1 MSRQV
6 VNWEVLIARQRQLND
21 AIVASGLFDD
31 DIATTTY
38 PPAPESE
45 ITAAEERL
53 GVHLDPHYRE
63 LLLTTNGWRHLYRW
77 QNLLPAGDLG
87 ADIHNDDEI
96 LPWHFV
102 EEEHRAFW
110 TSGDPANDPEGY
122 PGYQRLL
129 PIGVKDPGIGGLLVI
144 AAVPAT
150 EPAPTTPGV
159 VFDTSDDP
167 LVTYPNL
174 AAYIQARSDD
184 DYQLLQSYGI
194 SI

>member
-1 MSRQV
+1 M
-6 VNWEVLIARQRQLND
+6 NWEDLIAGQRQLND

-53 GVHLDPHYRE
+53 GVHLDRHYRE

-129 PIGVKDPGIGGLLVI
+129 PI
-144 AAVPAT
+144 
-150 EPAPTTPGV
+150 EPFPLWWTAGWFRQSLRG
-159 VFDTSDDP
+159 FD
-167 LVTYPNL
+167 
-174 AAYIQARSDD
+174 
-184 DYQLLQSYGI
+184 
-194 SI
+194 